1 MILELT
7 VDDPEVVERR
17 STMRENIHLHRVGL
31 LIAIGMALTWILTA
45 DQGGMAVLL
54 DTVTITVQNTVLG
67 QTTTYIGATE
77 AGGFYIDDLTD
88 LGINTYRLWTKMGEL
103 EWWDDDD
110 AMDEEWD
117 DSEYGTPIT
126 ATIKADQPYGFTNT
140 IPWAWWDARFTET
153 QAWRYGTQTRQG
165 IIAALTSNNIT
176 PIVVLRTY
184 DDQGNPEQRPTAQW
198 SPRPPVDDDF
208 RNEWWE
214 HCFAVAYW
222 LNVRNSYAVTRFE
235 VLNEPDYSG
244 QGWTGWPNAD
254 EAGYVQL
261 VRDAYDAVKFAN
273 DIVGLPT
280 YIHAP
285 VVASYGS
292 NYLSYSLQNA
302 DAQIQVVDYHT
313 YANDPTT
320 SINSVQSTISSNN
333 PDGVTEPI
341 WVSEW
346 GALWTTY
353 DTINRALLTAE
364 QLMTFSEEEVEGVT
378 IFNMY
383 DWSTTAGQ
391 DYGVIDLQDD
401 GEGGANRVPTE
412 TYYAYRLMTRGLKNA
427 KDRLDFT
434 SSGLGSSGRVMV
446 TRDAD
451 NLYVI
456 VKNGNGL
463 VTVDISAVP
472 GYSGTATVY
481 EYSAANKDVVVATP
495 TVTNGQFSFTA
506 PTTGLSLARVPA
518 QATHAHITRITARS
532 GPEPPWW
539 VRLIRAIT
547 QFITHRQ

>member
-1 MILELT
+1 MIIEL
-7 VDDPEVVERR
+7 VMDDPKAAERG
-17 STMRENIHLHRVGL
+17 STMREGIGLRQVGL
-31 LIAIGMALTWILTA
+31 LMAVGMALTWILTA
-45 DQGGMAVLL
+45 DQGGTAVLL

-88 LGINTYRLWTKMGEL
+88 LGINTYRLWTKMDEL

-110 AMDEEWD
+110 PTD
-117 DSEYGTPIT
+117 DALWNDSAYGTP
-126 ATIKADQPYGFTNT
+126 TIAQVKANPNLV
-140 IPWAWWDARFTET
+140 PWAAWWDARFTET
-153 QAWRYGTQTRQG
+153 QPWRYGTQTRQG

-176 PIVVLRTY
+176 PVVVLRTY
-184 DDQGNPEQRPTAQW
+184 DDQGNPEQRKEEGGAQW
-198 SPRPPVDDDF
+198 APRPPVDTNF

-214 HCFAVAYW
+214 HCFAIVYW
-222 LNVRNSYAVTRFE
+222 LNVRNSYAVTHFE
-235 VLNEPDYSG
+235 VLNEPDYPG
-244 QGWTGWPNAD
+244 QGWTGWPDAD

-261 VRDAYDAVKFAN
+261 VQDAYDAVKFVN
-273 DIVGLPT
+273 DMVGLPT
-280 YIHAP
+280 YIYAP

-292 NYLSYSLQNA
+292 SYLSYSLQNA
-302 DAQIQVVDYHT
+302 DPQIQVVDYHT
-313 YANDPTT
+313 YASDPTA
-320 SINSVQSTISSNN
+320 SINDVKDTISNNN

-391 DYGVIDLQDD
+391 DYGLIDLQDD

-434 SSGLGSSGRVMV
+434 CSGLGSSGRVMV

-451 NLYVI
+451 NLYII

-495 TVTNGQFSFTA
+495 AVTNGQFSFTA

-518 QATHAHITRITARS
+518 QATHAHITQMTARS